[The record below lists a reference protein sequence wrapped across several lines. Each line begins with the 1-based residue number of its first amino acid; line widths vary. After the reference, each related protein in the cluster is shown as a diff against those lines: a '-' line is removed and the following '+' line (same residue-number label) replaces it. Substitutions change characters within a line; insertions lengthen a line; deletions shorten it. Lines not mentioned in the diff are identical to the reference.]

1 MLRPQTVDLAVEKL
15 YRLFGFTLFLEH
27 STAKVEISIDLEKHR
42 ILGNGTLY
50 LCQGPSKW
58 DINPQLA

>member
-1 MLRPQTVDLAVEKL
+1 MLRPPTVDLAVEKL

-42 ILGNGTLY
+42 ILGNGTY
-50 LCQGPSKW
+50 IYVKV
-58 DINPQLA
+58 PQNGILIRN